1 MNDPNQFELAEPP
14 LDGITN
20 ICFNQ
25 EDPKYLLASS
35 WDKTLRLYDTAANH
49 LVCKFENE
57 AALLDCCFMNDSVA
71 FSGGVDHKVKK

>member
-25 EDPKYLLASS
+25 EDPKYLLVSS
-35 WDKTLRLYDTAANH
+35 WDKVIVTAVILRVLFLTYCIDIKTL
-49 LVCKFENE
+49 
-57 AALLDCCFMNDSVA
+57 
-71 FSGGVDHKVKK
+71 

>member
-35 WDKTLRLYDTAANH
+35 WDKVIVTAVILRVLFLMYCIDIKTL
-49 LVCKFENE
+49 
-57 AALLDCCFMNDSVA
+57 
-71 FSGGVDHKVKK
+71 

>member
-35 WDKTLRLYDTAANH
+35 WDKVIVTAVILRVLFFNVLYRH
-49 LVCKFENE
+49 
-57 AALLDCCFMNDSVA
+57 
-71 FSGGVDHKVKK
+71 